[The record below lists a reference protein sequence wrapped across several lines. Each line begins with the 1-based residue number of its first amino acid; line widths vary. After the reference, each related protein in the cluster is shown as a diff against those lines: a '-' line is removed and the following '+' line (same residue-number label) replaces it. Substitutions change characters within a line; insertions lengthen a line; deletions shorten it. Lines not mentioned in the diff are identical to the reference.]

1 MFSGLNVKTAQIPTM
16 IHWFMPL
23 LLALILFVLTPLSLA
38 AEEERRLPTREECR
52 LLADEKTPAKD
63 KMLLQ
68 LSFFPRLPWCEINTR
83 PFKVHNVFSA
93 GLSEA
98 RLKLFISDKNVYEIA
113 PDSLMAA
120 LMPDRNAASGTQAAQ
135 LAGQI
140 FGLVMGA
147 MNAAV
152 DPIQMTLLIGKMGT
166 LAGSVGANAALIQK
180 EVAALRHRHN
190 FTENDIVIPSWVA
203 HVAGGKSIK
212 NALEGQGTAPPKNF
226 VEKFFRALGKF
237 LRLLGMHG
245 KEQNPMAP
253 QHGLNS
259 VFL

>member
-1 MFSGLNVKTAQIPTM
+1 MFFGIRVKTCQIPTM
-16 IHWFMPL
+16 IYWFMPF
-23 LLALILFVLTPLSLA
+23 LFVLILVLLAPLPLK
-38 AEEERRLPTREECR
+38 AEEERRLPTWQECR

-83 PFKVHNVFSA
+83 PFKVHHVFSA
-93 GLSEA
+93 GFSEA
-98 RLKLFISDKNVYEIA
+98 RLKLIISEKNVYEIA

-180 EVAALRHRHN
+180 EIAGLRQRHH
-190 FTENDIVIPSWVA
+190 FAETDIVVPSWVA

-212 NALEGQGTAPPKNF
+212 NALEGQGNAPPKNF

-245 KEQNPMAP
+245 KEHTPLSP
-253 QHGLNS
+253 QQGLNS